1 MYKRQYQNCN
11 IFNDG
16 AFKSFADKKVRDDRT
31 IVLEHGKPMVFGKE
45 SDKGIRLDGLK
56 PVVVDVAGEEDQ
68 AGLLV
73 HDEKTPDPTLA
84 NLLARLE
91 EADEATPVPVGVFRA
106 LDKPT
111 YDGMLDEQVEEAL
124 QKPGAGDMD
133 ALLAGGETWTV
144 N

>member
-1 MYKRQYQNCN
+1 
-11 IFNDG
+11 
-16 AFKSFADKKVRDDRT
+16 
-31 IVLEHGKPMVFGKE
+31 MVFGKE

>member
-1 MYKRQYQNCN
+1 M
-11 IFNDG
+11 IFG
-16 AFKSFADKKVRDDRT
+16 
-31 IVLEHGKPMVFGKE
+31 EE
-45 SDKGIRLDGLK
+45 SDKGIRLEGLK
-56 PVVVDVAGEEDQ
+56 PVVVDIASEADE

-91 EADEATPVPVGVFRA
+91 EADESTPVPVGVFRA

-111 YDGMLDEQVEEAL
+111 YDGLLDEQMAEAR